1 MPDEWRA
8 QMELRAANQIIGREK
23 RLHPNKRL
31 KNLRLRIVHS
41 VEPGSR
47 TERSFEEVTIAK
59 QYAEG
64 AATLPKESFG
74 PPA

>member
-1 MPDEWRA
+1 MPNEWRA

-23 RLHPNKRL
+23 RLYPNKRL
-31 KNLRLRIVHS
+31 KIS
-41 VEPGSR
+41 GCGSSTARNRELR
-47 TERSFEEVTIAK
+47 TERSFDEVTIAK
-59 QYAEG
+59 RYAEG